1 MEIRVGTVYSIV
13 FAVIQILDIFGTGS
27 RVQVLF
33 LNLKLINPRNRTLEI
48 RIKHFLMQN
57 GVQ

>member
-33 LNLKLINPRNRTLEI
+33 KIMN
-48 RIKHFLMQN
+48 
-57 GVQ
+57 